1 MTTEAAADTFP
12 IVWDDPADAEQC
24 WRFSAEHMPTAVTP
38 LEFELGTQ
46 RFLEGFGWGMLPRQ
60 FNYYIYFAFGGP
72 SNPPAPPAT
81 PDSVREAG
89 RHWREEVLPEVLRHI
104 AHYRETDFAS
114 MTNEQLAA
122 EIERLPEVRFRSGQ
136 LHTMAVRPHWEGMSL
151 LIEAYKELT
160 GGDDLAAMRLVQGYP
175 NKSFESAER
184 LWLVSRAATAVPLV
198 AERLHAM
205 ETGTALETLAALRQE
220 PAAAS
225 FIAAFDAYLEE
236 YGWRSNAGFGTPTW
250 NEDPAVPFLLLRSY
264 LQTEGY
270 DPREEQRRLV
280 DERESAVRET
290 MAQLD
295 DEGRARFQD
304 VLEAACSVAPM
315 LEDHNFF
322 IDQRLACTPR
332 RLVLAAAARLPLP
345 KPSHVFFLR
354 SAELCTALRGEDSG
368 LDALTEGR
376 KEEFARWRTVKPP
389 DFVGARPP
397 EMHAQQER
405 PSSRDGTPGELRGTG
420 ASAGV
425 TRGPA
430 RILTSLGEA
439 ERLRPGD
446 VLVTSVTQPAWTP
459 LFAVARAIVTEV
471 GGMLSHSAVAARE
484 FGIPAVVAVPGAT
497 RLLRDG
503 QLVEV
508 DGTAGTVRVIQ

>member
-1 MTTEAAADTFP
+1 MTTEAASDTFP
-12 IVWDDPADAEQC
+12 VVWDDPADAERC
-24 WRFSAEHMPTAVTP
+24 WRFSAEHMPSAVTP

-46 RFLEGFGWGMLPRQ
+46 RFLEGFGWGMVPRP
-60 FNYYIYFAFGGP
+60 FNYYIYFTFGGP
-72 SNPPAPPAT
+72 TSPPPPPAT

-89 RHWREEVLPEVLRHI
+89 RGWREEVLPEVLRHT

-114 MTNEQLAA
+114 MTNEQLA
-122 EIERLPEVRFRSGQ
+122 EEVERLPDVRFRSGQ

-160 GGDDLAAMRLVQGYP
+160 GGAELAALRLVQGHP

-184 LWLVSRAATAVPLV
+184 LWFVSRAAAAIPLV
-198 AERLHAM
+198 AGRLHAM
-205 ETGTALETLAALRQE
+205 ETGTALETLAALREE

-225 FIAAFDAYLEE
+225 FVAAFDGYLEE

-270 DPREEQRRLV
+270 DPREEQRRLIE
-280 DERESAVRET
+280 ERESAVRET
-290 MAQLD
+290 MARLD
-295 DEGRARFQD
+295 GEGRARLQD

-322 IDQRLACTPR
+322 IDQRLACMPR
-332 RLVLAAAARLPLP
+332 RLVLAAAARLALR
-345 KPSHVFFLR
+345 KPRDVFFLR
-354 SAELCTALRGEDSG
+354 SAELCAALRGENTG
-368 LDALTEGR
+368 LDALTTQR
-376 KEEFARWRTVKPP
+376 REEFAHWCTVTPP
-389 DFVGARPP
+389 AFIGARPP
-397 EMHAQQER
+397 EMPAQQDR
-405 PSSRDGTPGELRGTG
+405 PALPDGTPGELRGTG

-459 LFAVARAIVTEV
+459 LFAVARAVVTEV
-471 GGMLSHSAVAARE
+471 GGMLSHTAVASRE

-503 QLVEV
+503 QLIEV
-508 DGTAGTVRVIQ
+508 DGSAGIVRVIQ